1 MNKKYRRWL
10 IAGLIMIDCLIAIAF
25 IVGVKAHPALQSG
38 TSFDGDVAYQDVIH
52 QVSLGPRIP
61 GSLAHQLFLEWVRS
75 ELTKYHWQVEIQEG
89 TLMGHRVQNVIARK
103 GRGAPWFILGA
114 HYDSRLWADQDPD
127 LSKRKQP
134 VPGANDGASGVA
146 VLLELARKIP
156 DNNGKQIWLVF
167 FDAEDNG
174 NIPGWDWLLGSKV
187 FVSKL
192 TCCPNS
198 VVVVD
203 MIGDSDL
210 QIYEEKSSDPGIV
223 QQIWAQ
229 ASKLGYGDHIIS
241 TQKYAMEDDH
251 TPFLQAGMPAI
262 DMIDFDYPYWHTTQD
277 TPDKVSGQ
285 SLKVVGQ
292 TLLAWL
298 AP

>member
-1 MNKKYRRWL
+1 MAKKNSHRL
-10 IAGLIMIDCLIAIAF
+10 IGVLIIIDCLIAIAL
-25 IVGVKAHPALQSG
+25 IIGVKAHLALQSG
-38 TSFDGDVAYQDVIH
+38 TGFDGDTAYQDVIR
-52 QVSLGPRIP
+52 QVSFGPRIP
-61 GSLAHQLFLEWVRS
+61 GSQAHQLFLEWVRS
-75 ELTKYHWQVEIQEG
+75 ELTRYHWQVEIQEG
-89 TLMGHRVQNVIARK
+89 TLMGHTVQNVIARK
-103 GRGAPWFILGA
+103 GSGTPWIILGA
-114 HYDSRLWADQDPD
+114 HYDSRIWADHDPD
-127 LSKRKQP
+127 PSKRQQP

-192 TCCPNS
+192 SCCPNS

-210 QIYEEKSSDPGIV
+210 QIYEEKFSNPEIV
-223 QQIWAQ
+223 RQIWAQ
-229 ASKLGYGDHIIS
+229 AGKLGYGDHIIS
-241 TQKYAMEDDH
+241 IPKYAMEDDH

-262 DMIDFDYPYWHTTQD
+262 DMIDFDYPYWHTTHD
-277 TPDKVSGQ
+277 LPDKVSGQ
-285 SLKVVGQ
+285 SMKVVGQ
-292 TLLAWL
+292 TLLTWL
-298 AP
+298 AQ